1 MSVATFDPAARDQS
15 TPLLSLTPA
24 ALSHLRRQIGTHAG
38 LRIGVKR
45 AGCSGYMYE
54 IEVAETASAN
64 EEAVHFDGL
73 TVFIDAAAAPLLR
86 GMEVDYVQ
94 SGLNASIRF
103 RNPNASAECGCGE
116 SFAVG

>member
-1 MSVATFDPAARDQS
+1 MNVATFDPAAPGPS
-15 TPLLSLTPA
+15 APLLSLTAA

-54 IEVAETASAN
+54 IAVAETPGVN
-64 EEAVHFDGL
+64 EEALHFDGL

-86 GMEVDYVQ
+86 GTEVDYVQ

-116 SFAVG
+116 SFAVS